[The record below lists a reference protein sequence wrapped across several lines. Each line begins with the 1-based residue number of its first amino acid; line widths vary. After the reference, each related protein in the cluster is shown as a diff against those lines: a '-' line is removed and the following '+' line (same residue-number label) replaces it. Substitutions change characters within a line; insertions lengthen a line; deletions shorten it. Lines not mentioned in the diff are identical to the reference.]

1 MKSLSAPPPT
11 AQRRSAPRRPCIIG
25 GERGGRGP
33 GRHKAKIRPAE
44 CAIGSGPSLAAGV
57 VMSRG
62 EGPKI
67 EINPMNLSTDT
78 NSTQPTQL
86 SQVQRCGARARAG
99 TPCQAPAIRGRR
111 RCRLHGGLSPGAPKG
126 KRNGNYTTGEWTQ
139 EAIAERRW
147 LRALVR
153 HCTGKGRAI

>member
-1 MKSLSAPPPT
+1 MST
-11 AQRRSAPRRPCIIG
+11 AEALKAARAAGIQFGIDGDDLVLEAYP
-25 GERGGRGP
+25 GGR
-33 GRHKAKIRPAE
+33 RNF
-44 CAIGSGPSLAAGV
+44 
-57 VMSRG
+57 
-62 EGPKI
+62 
-67 EINPMNLSTDT
+67 EINPMNLSTDN

-99 TPCQAPAIRGRR
+99 TSCQAPAIRGRR